1 MKLKIAKTV
10 AALLLTNIS
19 LMAENTHLDD
29 VNINTTTAFDAQIK
43 SISSQELE
51 EKQASDVKDVLKS
64 IPSVDVAGDA
74 RYAQKIYVRG
84 LDDKSSNITV
94 DGAKLGGQLFHHSGD
109 QTIDPSLL
117 KITSVE
123 LGPNSALSG
132 AGVINGSFVYETKD
146 PSDFLEP
153 NEVFGGKVTLGYQSG
168 YERKT
173 GTVAVFGRV
182 NDKVE
187 FVGIGTISD
196 DGTLRIGG
204 GEEFTSKESR
214 LESGLAKI
222 VIKANDYNTIKLSYN
237 RYEDGGN
244 RQLSGEKLGTDNE
257 EDYNSITRDTFNLNY
272 EYKPDNELVNI
283 KANTYYNEQYLTRE
297 ATDVTATTGNY
308 SEPER
313 EYKNTTVGYDL
324 RNTSLLGIHKIT
336 YGTDYTHEEQEINA
350 NGYRVYT
357 SGANIGTSNDL
368 SQSGG
373 ETDNRG
379 LYIEDEMQLNRLTLT
394 LGARYDYH
402 ELGGIYDGTFKELS
416 PKLKAKYQVNDELSL
431 KTAYGHIFKGPALGE
446 TYYTSSTSTQD
457 DETSAQIGN
466 NFEVGFDYDLTSA
479 LNADQSI
486 FGFNV
491 YRYDVDNYAHTTKNN
506 SLASQSDVLIWG
518 LETMITYEKDKFG
531 LNASHSYTDGKQKD
545 LVSGTTYDP
554 KTAHIHLFKIAL
566 DYQLL
571 NELKGSYSTQ
581 FVPGNTW
588 NYYSSSTGIE
598 KRERGGYATHDVN
611 FTYKPNSMKNTTFN
625 FGVGNIFDKHYVSH
639 NGFGSQSSATDR
651 NYDVGRNVKLQ
662 LAYRF

>member
-1 MKLKIAKTV
+1 MKLKIAKNL
-10 AALLLTNIS
+10 AALLLANVS
-19 LMAENTHLDD
+19 LMAQNSESTHLDD
-29 VNINTTTAFDAQIK
+29 VNVNTTTAFDAQIK

-51 EKQASDVKDVLKS
+51 DKQASDVKDVLKS
-64 IPSVDVAGDA
+64 IPSVDVSGDA

-94 DGAKLGGQLFHHSGD
+94 DGAKVGGQLFHHSGD

-132 AGVINGSFVYETKD
+132 SGVINGSFVYETKD

-244 RQLSGEKLGTDNE
+244 RQLSGEKVGTDNE
-257 EDYNSITRDTFNLNY
+257 EDYNSITRDTFNINY
-272 EYKPDNELVNI
+272 EYKPDNELVNV

-297 ATDVTATTGNY
+297 ATSEATY
-308 SEPER
+308 EEPER
-313 EYKNTTVGYDL
+313 EYKNTTLGYDL
-324 RNTSLLGIHKIT
+324 RNTSLMGLHKIT
-336 YGTDYTHEEQEINA
+336 YGTDYTHEEQEVNA
-350 NGYRVYT
+350 DGYRVYT
-357 SGANIGTSNDL
+357 SGITQDL
-368 SQSGG
+368 SADGG
-373 ETDNRG
+373 EIDNRG
-379 LYIEDEMQLNRLTLT
+379 LYIEDEMALNRLTLT

-416 PKLKAKYQVNDELSL
+416 PKIKAKYQVNNELSL

-446 TYYTSSTSTQD
+446 TLALSSTSAQG
-457 DETSAQIGN
+457 DEVNAQIGD
-466 NFEVGFDYDLTSA
+466 NFEVGFDYDLTNA
-479 LNADQSI
+479 LNADNSI

-491 YRYDVDNYAHTTKNN
+491 YRYDVDNYSYPTKNN
-506 SLASQSDVLIWG
+506 SLASQSDIIIWG
-518 LETMITYEKDKFG
+518 LETMFSYEKDKFG
-531 LNASHSYTDGKQKD
+531 LNASHSYTDGKEKE
-545 LVSGTTYDP
+545 LISGTSYDP
-554 KTAHIHLFKIAL
+554 QAAHIHLFKIAL
-566 DYQLL
+566 NYQLL

-588 NYYSSSTGIE
+588 KDYSSTSGITE
-598 KRERGGYATHDVN
+598 YERGGYATHDVD
-611 FTYKPNSMKNTTFN
+611 FTYKPNSIKNTTFN
-625 FGVGNIFDKHYVSH
+625 FGVGNIFDKKYVSH
-639 NGFGSQSSATDR
+639 NGFGAYSSSTNR

-662 LAYRF
+662 LSYRF

>member
-10 AALLLTNIS
+10 AALMLANIS
-19 LMAENTHLDD
+19 VQAENSQSTHLDD
-29 VNINTTTAFDAQIK
+29 VNIKTTTAFDAQIK

-51 EKQASDVKDVLKS
+51 DKQASDVKDVLKS
-64 IPSVDVAGDA
+64 IPSVDVSGDA

-132 AGVINGSFVYETKD
+132 SGVINGSFVYETKD

-237 RYEDGGN
+237 RYEDSGD
-244 RQLSGEKLGTDNE
+244 RQLSGEKVGTDNE
-257 EDYNSITRDTFNLNY
+257 EDYNSITRDTFNINY
-272 EYKPDNELVNI
+272 EYKPDNELVNV

-297 ATDVTATTGNY
+297 ATSEATY
-308 SEPER
+308 EEPER
-313 EYKNTTVGYDL
+313 EYKNTTLGYDL

-336 YGTDYTHEEQEINA
+336 YGTDYTHEEQEVSA
-350 NGYRVYT
+350 DGYRVYT
-357 SGANIGTSNDL
+357 TGVTEDL
-368 SQSGG
+368 NVSGG
-373 ETDNRG
+373 EIDNRG
-379 LYIEDEMQLNRLTLT
+379 LYIEDEMQLNKLTLT

-416 PKLKAKYQVNDELSL
+416 PKLKAKYQLTDELAL

-446 TYYTSSTSTQD
+446 TLMLSSTTTQD
-457 DETSAQIGN
+457 DDVSAQIGN
-466 NFEVGFDYDLTSA
+466 NFELGFDYDLTNT
-479 LNADQSI
+479 LNADYSI

-491 YRYDVDNYAHTTKNN
+491 YRYDVDNYSYPTKNN
-506 SLASQSDVLIWG
+506 SLSSESDVVIWG
-518 LETMITYEKDKFG
+518 LETMFSYEKDKFG
-531 LNASHSYTDGKQKD
+531 LNASHSYTDGKEKD
-545 LVSGTTYDP
+545 LASGTTYDP
-554 KTAHIHLFKIAL
+554 KAAHIHLFKIAL
-566 DYQLL
+566 NYQLL

-588 NYYSSSTGIE
+588 NEYSSTSGVIE
-598 KRERGGYATHDVN
+598 YERGGYATHDVD

-625 FGVGNIFDKHYVSH
+625 FGVGNIFDKKYVSH
-639 NGFGSQSSATDR
+639 NGFGAQTTSTNR
-651 NYDVGRNVKLQ
+651 NYDVGRNVKFQ
-662 LAYRF
+662 LSYRF